1 MTTPYPCRVDSAT
14 IAPRPTGRAKLA
26 SDDFPVFHG
35 CSCELG
41 TRNSTF
47 KTKLIFDPMFQLPKS
62 KRSFRSCLV
71 ARRSDCAIGTSQI
84 DRIGSAFVEM
94 AILFD
99 DAAVRDF
106 RCPKCGKPVKHTVR
120 WFKKSGHKCP
130 SCNTRI
136 ETTNFRRVIR
146 ESERLMGK
154 VIGRVRKKSNIRSKH

>member
-71 ARRSDCAIGTSQI
+71 ARRSRDGDIIRRRYANLLCIHETASTYDGSDPNGIRTRVTAVKGRCPGPLDDRVGRAPNYQDADC
-84 DRIGSAFVEM
+84 RCKSAF
-94 AILFD
+94 AF
-99 DAAVRDF
+99 
-106 RCPKCGKPVKHTVR
+106 
-120 WFKKSGHKCP
+120 
-130 SCNTRI
+130 
-136 ETTNFRRVIR
+136 
-146 ESERLMGK
+146 
-154 VIGRVRKKSNIRSKH
+154 